1 MFQGNLPPPPPR
13 SRVNVFGTPTP
24 PRFIKLDLSLQGEQ
38 SMPPEQEQLL
48 KSFMLQSVHLD
59 VSLNEFASHGALTFV
74 FKNPVATPVE
84 MKFAFPLLD
93 GGAVITGITTEW
105 DGQRISGH
113 VRDSAEG
120 KKEYSDA
127 IAKGHTASLVEHA
140 ENDLFM
146 WRVGGIPG
154 GSIVTVVSHFV
165 GPVTMTKKFGKK
177 PQTEI
182 TLTLPAVVPPWYGRA
197 QDGDASLAFDTAA
210 QAPASLGGIALA
222 LPPFTATVRSRF
234 VTQSLQAVTVTSPTH
249 GAPDAS
255 TLRTSSDGIE
265 VSFRDLFKPRAGTK
279 AATNLQMRWVADGI
293 VPNMACVGRQLAGAG
308 QLASATAGT
317 DTLISQDAAATA
329 AMEEAAK
336 ALASGPHAKDA
347 QSLLDKM
354 KTQQRSVEQV
364 CGVLYS
370 EHDGRQPERVH
381 VTVLVDC
388 SGSMYPVRIVKAR
401 KAVRALLTSLDP
413 TSTFSVYL
421 FGSSCRSVLLTAPLE
436 SGPVFEANADNINA
450 VAAAV
455 EVAPDM
461 GGTALYA
468 GVEEVMRLRVP
479 ADRRHNVMILTDGEV
494 GGGESTRVKLLLA
507 QVCPSSALVGI
518 IGIGNEVTRTTL
530 RKVVEGGLGP
540 QAIMFDEESDESI
553 ASIVLGSINALIS
566 SQLRQV
572 NWPGG
577 KMVGSQPHIQW
588 NNSEVCVAWA
598 LYPEAPPE
606 PAAHASEDEEWE
618 LVPADVQAAGDS
630 AARPAPQIRWL
641 GGASVSVAAASG
653 SPLSPPPP
661 LPTFLVTNEDAV
673 RSMCVAAA
681 LARCRHSS
689 CSRLEATK
697 LALRYGFVCA
707 DADTVMVAISDRP
720 TGTAPSASFGIGI
733 PSQPVTN
740 TQLPGPTHTP
750 SYGHNNYFSYSAAY
764 GPSNYPSN
772 LNHNFIV
779 QSFSMQNI
787 PDTACFG
794 PIGCGAASFSMSSSP
809 PRPQDHRTYVS
820 SRRGPQR
827 APKGIFGP
835 PLHAA
840 SLGGSFSLGAA
851 PALLDDSRLASR
863 QDYLAKREVKN
874 LRELR
879 ADLGD
884 EDMLF
889 SSANL
894 TAKQLDDLQH
904 KREVLALASAA
915 SLGAAPVP
923 LCVPPPQDDAF
934 GAAPL
939 GGAGTKKS
947 KVFETDPSLLD
958 VLGALQSASW
968 SLHHPVVA
976 AFLNKHLPT
985 ADTLLTSDAH
995 ATVAVIV
1002 VLRAKFKDSKAGW
1015 HSHVKRAAQS
1025 ARRTLG
1031 DSAYVSLKESL
1042 ARAISV

>member
-1 MFQGNLPPPPPR
+1 
-13 SRVNVFGTPTP
+13 
-24 PRFIKLDLSLQGEQ
+24 
-38 SMPPEQEQLL
+38 MPPEQEQLL

-74 FKNPVATPVE
+74 FKNPVASPVE
-84 MKFAFPLLD
+84 MKFAFPLMD

-105 DGQRISGH
+105 DGQRISGR
-113 VRDSAEG
+113 VRNSAEG

-127 IAKGHTASLVEHA
+127 VAKGHTASLVEHA

-154 GSIVTVVSHFV
+154 GSTVTVISHFV
-165 GPVTMTKKFGKK
+165 GPVTMAKKFGKK

-197 QDGDASLAFDTAA
+197 EGGDASLAFDTAV

-234 VTQSLQAVTVTSPTH
+234 VTQSLQGVTVTSPTH

-255 TLRTSSDGIE
+255 SLRTSSDGTD
-265 VSFRDLFKPRAGTK
+265 VTFRDLFKPRAGAK

-308 QLASATAGT
+308 QLASATAAT
-317 DTLISQDAAATA
+317 DIVISQDAAATV

-347 QSLLDKM
+347 QALLDKM
-354 KTQQRSVEQV
+354 KTQQRKVEQV

-370 EHDGRQPERVH
+370 EHDGRLPDRVH

-401 KAVRALLTSLDP
+401 KAVRALLTSLHP

-421 FGSSCRSVLLTAPLE
+421 FGSCCRSVVLKAPLE
-436 SGPVFEANADNINA
+436 CGPVFEASPDNINA

-455 EVAPDM
+455 DVAQDM

-468 GVEEVMRLRVP
+468 GVDEVMRLRVP

-494 GGGESTRVKLLLA
+494 GAGESTRVKLLLA
-507 QVCPSSALVGI
+507 QVCPSSSLVGI

-530 RKVVEGGLGP
+530 RTVVEGGLGP
-540 QAIMFDEESDESI
+540 QAIMFDNESDESI

-598 LYPEAPPE
+598 LYPEAPPD

-618 LVPADVQAAGDS
+618 LVPADAQAAGDS

-641 GGASVSVAAASG
+641 GGASVSVAAPPG
-653 SPLSPPPP
+653 SPLSPTPP

-673 RSMCVAAA
+673 RSMCIAAA

-689 CSRLEATK
+689 CSRQEATK

-707 DADTVMVAISDRP
+707 DADSVMVAISDHP
-720 TGTAPSASFGIGI
+720 TGTAPSASFSIAI

-740 TQLPGPTHTP
+740 TLPLCTGPTFGP
-750 SYGHNNYFSYSAAY
+750 SFGQSHYAHGPSY
-764 GPSNYPSN
+764 GPSNA
-772 LNHNFIV
+772 HMA
-779 QSFSMQNI
+779 QSFSMQN
-787 PDTACFG
+787 PPFG
-794 PIGCGAASFSMSSSP
+794 PMTPTAYNPLAPAYSPLASAYSGAAALPQNQQMYKPASHVTQWALPPAASF
-809 PRPQDHRTYVS
+809 
-820 SRRGPQR
+820 G
-827 APKGIFGP
+827 AC
-835 PLHAA
+835 
-840 SLGGSFSLGAA
+840 SF
-851 PALLDDSRLASR
+851 
-863 QDYLAKREVKN
+863 
-874 LRELR
+874 
-879 ADLGD
+879 
-884 EDMLF
+884 
-889 SSANL
+889 
-894 TAKQLDDLQH
+894 
-904 KREVLALASAA
+904 
-915 SLGAAPVP
+915 GAAPVP
-923 LCVPPPQDDAF
+923 LYAPPPPAASFGVASFGASAAISAPFGKNFVASF
-934 GAAPL
+934 GAAPVPLDDTYSGAAALPQNQQMYKPASHVPQWPPPPASFAHFAL
-939 GGAGTKKS
+939 GGRSDFASASPAHCAPPPPAASFGVASFGAAPVPPCAPLPQDHSFGPSPLEAGTKQS
-947 KVFETDPSLLD
+947 KVFATDPSLLD
-958 VLGALQSASW
+958 VLGALHSASW
-968 SLHHPVVA
+968 SPQHPVVA
-976 AFLNKHLPT
+976 AFLMKHLPT
-985 ADTLLTSDAH
+985 AHTSLTSDAH
-995 ATVAVIV
+995 ATVGVIV

-1015 HSHVKRAAQS
+1015 HAHVKRAAHS
-1025 ARRTLG
+1025 ARLALG
-1031 DSAYVSLKESL
+1031 DSEYAALKATL
-1042 ARAISV
+1042 VHAISV